1 MKTNMKNSYFI
12 DINEIFLSSLF
23 SKENFQMIPH
33 LKGDLHKI
41 EEIDLNVLKQSFF
54 ISINS
59 SLNRNDVITI
69 KNSTNSKLNINETS
83 NYNNLN
89 NNN

>member
-41 EEIDLNVLKQSFF
+41 EEIDLNVLKQSANRY
-54 ISINS
+54 INIYVYS
-59 SLNRNDVITI
+59 HTR
-69 KNSTNSKLNINETS
+69 
-83 NYNNLN
+83 Y
-89 NNN
+89 